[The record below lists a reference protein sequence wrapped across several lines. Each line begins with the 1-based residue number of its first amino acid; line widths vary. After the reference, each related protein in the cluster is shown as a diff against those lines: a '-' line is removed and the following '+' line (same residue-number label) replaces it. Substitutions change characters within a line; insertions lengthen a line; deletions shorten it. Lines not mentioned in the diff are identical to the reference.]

1 MTVKN
6 HVRWVDGRTV
16 VYNTECRIKTRLGN
30 IIHQDH
36 LFLFF
41 ALRDTV
47 AATVAAAVRFGA
59 LLCLFRGNLDD
70 AAADSSRVSS
80 SSTSSSVSPS
90 VPVATLVLVLGTF
103 PSSPL
108 SCVKALLSLSPPTK
122 PAISDLL
129 RTRLVRLPRD
139 LRAGESTCGE
149 DGGDIETRTRRD
161 EMSDSQ
167 ISSNGNENSCR
178 KKGWPDKFSDGEGE
192 RIADGVEPL
201 EPAES

>member
-1 MTVKN
+1 MERHIPV
-6 HVRWVDGRTV
+6 
-16 VYNTECRIKTRLGN
+16 
-30 IIHQDH
+30 
-36 LFLFF
+36 
-41 ALRDTV
+41 
-47 AATVAAAVRFGA
+47 
-59 LLCLFRGNLDD
+59 
-70 AAADSSRVSS
+70 DSSRVSS

-90 VPVATLVLVLGTF
+90 VPVATLVLVLGAF

-167 ISSNGNENSCR
+167 ISSNGKENSCR
-178 KKGWPDKFSDGEGE
+178 KNGWPDKFSDGEGE